1 MITPEYVFVRL
12 SNLELTNHMKFTN
25 HIKGEKDDYEKF
37 AYSSIINFSSSFL
50 IQALCCIVCVFWMC
64 V

>member
-37 AYSSIINFSSSFL
+37 AYSSIINFSSSF
-50 IQALCCIVCVFWMC
+50 F
-64 V
+64 